1 MSEGWIKLHR
11 GLIDHDIWT
20 QESFTRGQAW
30 VDLLLLANHT
40 QNQFRVRGNLV
51 IVSRGEVAR
60 SEESLALRWKWSRNK
75 VRRFIEELSSK
86 TIQQIEQQKSPILNK
101 IRIINYDLYQAIDQ
115 SETTDGT
122 TERQQ
127 TEQQK
132 DTNKNDKKEKNDKN
146 EKKRISVAFA
156 PPSIEEI
163 KTYFI
168 SKNSNEIEALKF
180 HSFYESK
187 GWKVGKSPMKKWES
201 AASGWILRNK
211 TEVKANGNDLDLSK
225 YSEEIRLRIQNAPN
239 VLRYC
244 AEKVHTC
251 IYLKFRDPH
260 MGELCR
266 EYRISNQINPINPF
280 ELKNDRKIMERY
292 IAIMEAQIYCD
303 QIDGISKVHGSGFY
317 VPYGENYGR
326 KNT

>member
-1 MSEGWIKLHR
+1 MSDGWIKLHR
-11 GLIDHDIWT
+11 SLIDHDIWT
-20 QESFTRGQAW
+20 QEPFTRGQAW

-101 IRIINYDLYQAIDQ
+101 IRIINYDLYQSNDP

-146 EKKRISVAFA
+146 EKNNTDMIEFGHFWDSYPKKIDKQG
-156 PPSIEEI
+156 SIRSFSKAI
-163 KTYFI
+163 KKTTLGVML
-168 SKNSNEIEALKF
+168 SALEKQKETSQWQKNEGQYIPNPTTWLNQERWNQVIEIEDTQSWEYLNRELLK
-180 HSFYESK
+180 
-187 GWKVGKSPMKKWES
+187 G
-201 AASGWILRNK
+201 
-211 TEVKANGNDLDLSK
+211 ANGG
-225 YSEEIRLRIQNAPN
+225 QNN
-239 VLRYC
+239 V
-244 AEKVHTC
+244 A
-251 IYLKFRDPH
+251 IGRDNKS
-260 MGELCR
+260 L
-266 EYRISNQINPINPF
+266 
-280 ELKNDRKIMERY
+280 
-292 IAIMEAQIYCD
+292 
-303 QIDGISKVHGSGFY
+303 
-317 VPYGENYGR
+317 
-326 KNT
+326 